1 MSKKFRPSGPNKG
14 MKSGK
19 QAMAKAAV
27 NFGRP
32 PIRRFEEYDPVKET
46 LHADT
51 NPFWVKDR
59 TIAAKAQSHDEDAPC
74 LADLTIGAMGNP
86 KRGLVGYR
94 DSKDARRSV
103 HGFRQKMLNAH
114 RFELTPELIHAVTL
128 VASSLNTATLVT
140 MAENARPCFDSMWI
154 EWDEQVRRD
163 ASIAIQRKVHGHDI
177 HVPSRS
183 QWCDRVGYLV
193 QNVDSHNLAIK
204 NPANRY
210 WPGMTDKDAGSSFI
224 YTGVLLVNTF
234 DKDSDVPLSERAGP
248 AGVMAAPIGYL
259 FNNES
264 PLQERSFLEALLH
277 FVSNKEPSKVAT
289 EYLEALNSEEELVVE
304 VTGGGPSFVKRR
316 SKTLGE
322 SVYGAQLCA
331 FLSAINIGW
340 VGQIFQVEAGE
351 TPVQKDGT
359 FTGEISFK
367 GGRSEHNIR
376 KVFEKFWSQPVQPM
390 DWMIRSNEDK
400 KKLLNDSMGL
410 IADDLRF
417 LITAMAMLNFT
428 WISAD
433 PARRSD
439 QKKIINGKVI
449 PRNEYRR
456 LRIGLPPNEMEK
468 KIRGVLSGRMPS
480 RQHDVRGH
488 FRKMSS
494 GKRIWIHAHVRGD
507 PSLGIIRK
515 EYVLDKETEDRR

>member
-1 MSKKFRPSGPNKG
+1 MT
-14 MKSGK
+14 
-19 QAMAKAAV
+19 
-27 NFGRP
+27 
-32 PIRRFEEYDPVKET
+32 ET
-46 LHADT
+46 
-51 NPFWVKDR
+51 NVM
-59 TIAAKAQSHDEDAPC
+59 QQEDEVPPC

-163 ASIAIQRKVHGHDI
+163 ASVAIQQEVYGDNFHA
-177 HVPSRS
+177 PPRS
-183 QWCDRVGYLV
+183 QWCDRVGYLI
-193 QNVDSHNLAIK
+193 QNQLPSNDE
-204 NPANRY
+204 
-210 WPGMTDKDAGSSFI
+210 GSFL
-224 YTGVLLVNTF
+224 YTGVLLVNAF

-248 AGVMAAPIGYL
+248 TNGVMASPVGYL

-264 PLQERSFLEALLH
+264 PIQDRSALEGLLD
-277 FVSNKEPSKVAT
+277 SIPNEEPRKIAT
-289 EYLEALNSEEELVVE
+289 EYLKVLNSEDELVVE
-304 VTGGGPSFVKRR
+304 VKGGGSLLVKQRP
-316 SKTLGE
+316 KTQGE
-322 SVYGAQLCA
+322 SIYHAQLCA
-331 FLSAINIGW
+331 FLSAINMGW

-359 FTGEISFK
+359 FTGDISFK
-367 GGRSEHNIR
+367 GRRSEHNIR
-376 KVFEKFWSQPVQPM
+376 KVFEKFWSIQAQPM
-390 DWMIRSNEDK
+390 DWMLRGSWTAIDEDNFM
-400 KKLLNDSMGL
+400 NDSIGL
-410 IADDLRF
+410 VADDLRF

-439 QKKIINGKVI
+439 QKKIINGKVV

-456 LRIGLPPNEMEK
+456 LRIGLPPKEMEK

-494 GKRIWIHAHVRGD
+494 GKRVWIHAHVRGD

>member
-1 MSKKFRPSGPNKG
+1 MT
-14 MKSGK
+14 
-19 QAMAKAAV
+19 
-27 NFGRP
+27 
-32 PIRRFEEYDPVKET
+32 ET
-46 LHADT
+46 
-51 NPFWVKDR
+51 NVM
-59 TIAAKAQSHDEDAPC
+59 QQEDEVQPC
-74 LADLTIGAMGNP
+74 LADLTIGALGNP
-86 KRGLVGYR
+86 KRGLIGYR
-94 DSKDARRSV
+94 DSKAARRSV

-163 ASIAIQRKVHGHDI
+163 ASIAIQREAHGDDI
-177 HVPSRS
+177 HVPPRS
-183 QWCDRVGYLV
+183 LWANRVGYLI
-193 QNVDSHNLAIK
+193 QNDATSRH
-204 NPANRY
+204 
-210 WPGMTDKDAGSSFI
+210 WPRDESSFL
-224 YTGVLLVNTF
+224 YTGILLVNAF
-234 DKDSDVPLSERAGP
+234 DRDSTVPLSERAGP
-248 AGVMAAPIGYL
+248 TNGIMASPLGYL
-259 FNNES
+259 FSNES
-264 PLQERSFLEALLH
+264 PIQDRSSLGPLLDVLLFDVLLH
-277 FVSNKEPSKVAT
+277 DMPHEEPNKLAK

-304 VTGGGPSFVKRR
+304 VNSGPANAPSFKSPVVKHLANQRP
-316 SKTLGE
+316 KTRGE
-322 SVYGAQLCA
+322 ILYGHQLCA
-331 FLSAINIGW
+331 FLSAINTGW

-359 FTGEISFK
+359 FAGEISFK
-367 GGRSEHNIR
+367 GRRSEHNIR
-376 KVFEKFWSQPVQPM
+376 KVFEKFWSMPTQPA
-390 DWMIRSNEDK
+390 DWMIKHDETIRENS
-400 KKLLNDSMGL
+400 LGL

-433 PARRSD
+433 PAQRSD
-439 QKKIINGKVI
+439 QKKIINGKVV

-456 LRIGLPPNEMEK
+456 LRIGLPPKEMEK

>member
-1 MSKKFRPSGPNKG
+1 MT
-14 MKSGK
+14 
-19 QAMAKAAV
+19 
-27 NFGRP
+27 
-32 PIRRFEEYDPVKET
+32 ET
-46 LHADT
+46 NVT
-51 NPFWVKDR
+51 
-59 TIAAKAQSHDEDAPC
+59 QQEDEVPPC
-74 LADLTIGAMGNP
+74 LADLTIGALGNP

-183 QWCDRVGYLV
+183 QWCDRVGYLIQTTEV
-193 QNVDSHNLAIK
+193 AKAL
-204 NPANRY
+204 
-210 WPGMTDKDAGSSFI
+210 PGDGAPFL
-224 YTGVLLVNTF
+224 YTGVMLVNAF
-234 DKDSDVPLSERAGP
+234 DKDSTVPLSERAGP
-248 AGVMAAPIGYL
+248 TNGVMASPVGYL

-264 PLQERSFLEALLH
+264 PLQNRSLMDVLLH
-277 FVSNKEPSKVAT
+277 DWPHQEPSKLAK
-289 EYLEALNSEEELVVE
+289 EYLEALHSKDELILE
-304 VTGGGPSFVKRR
+304 VMGGGTKGRMLKLIHERR
-316 SKTLGE
+316 TQTQGE
-322 SVYGAQLCA
+322 SLHASQLCA
-331 FLSAINIGW
+331 FLSAINPGW
-340 VGQIFQVEAGE
+340 VGQILQVEAGE
-351 TPVQKDGT
+351 TPVQKDGS
-359 FTGEISFK
+359 FEGKISFK
-367 GGRSEHNIR
+367 GGRSEQNIL
-376 KVFEKFWSQPVQPM
+376 KVFEKFWSMPVQAI
-390 DWMIRSNEDK
+390 DWMDTAFDENLLERS
-400 KKLLNDSMGL
+400 LGL

-439 QKKIINGKVI
+439 QKKIVNGKVI

-456 LRIGLPPNEMEK
+456 LRIGLPPKEMEK
-468 KIRGVLSGRMPS
+468 KIRSVLSGRMPS